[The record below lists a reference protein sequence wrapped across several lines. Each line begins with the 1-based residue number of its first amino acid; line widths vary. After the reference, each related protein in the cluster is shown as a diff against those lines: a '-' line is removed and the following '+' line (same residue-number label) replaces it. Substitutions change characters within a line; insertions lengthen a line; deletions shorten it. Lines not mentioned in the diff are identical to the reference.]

1 MSNAHL
7 SSFSLRPSLTIIAA
21 GTLAAMTMEWALD
34 PVLLWL
40 APLAIPAAIW
50 LQARREWVAAMRSI
64 CALIAEQQPGPA
76 RPASPPRPRRAR
88 RSLEAERTSRRT
100 LIVNYR
106 KEMG

>member
-7 SSFSLRPSLTIIAA
+7 FTFSLRPSLTIIAA
-21 GTLAAMTMEWALD
+21 GSLAAMTMERALD

-40 APLAIPAAIW
+40 APLAMPAAIW
-50 LQARREWVAAMRSI
+50 LQARREWVAAMRTI
-64 CALIAEQQPGPA
+64 GALIAEQQPGPDRLA
-76 RPASPPRPRRAR
+76 CLPRPRRAKR
-88 RSLEAERTSRRT
+88 PLAATRTSRRT